1 MVIFPRSDMPQPAP
15 RPSPARPHLP
25 PGVPMRAAFL
35 ALVFALHPLG
45 DGTTQEPVRASNNGS
60 AKPAAQPARAVPVLI
75 LGTYHFANPNL
86 DQVKTGFDDHKS
98 ERRQR
103 EIEDVCKLLAGF
115 APTKIAVEAPAGEAL
130 QRSFD
135 GYRAGTRELAVNES
149 EQLGM
154 RLAKALGHERVFGI
168 DSKLDLD
175 LNAVMEASKRS
186 GRNELLGFMGKSM
199 ARIEQLQQSLVKMTV
214 RDALLA
220 VNDPSLMPL
229 GRDLYLRLAV
239 VRDGDQYIGADQVAR
254 WYQRNFR
261 MFANLAAVISPGDRV
276 LLIVGSGHAPILREL
291 VQADEGLRL
300 VEPHEYLRAK

>member
-1 MVIFPRSDMPQPAP
+1 
-15 RPSPARPHLP
+15 
-25 PGVPMRAAFL
+25 MRAA
-35 ALVFALHPLG
+35 LVLVIALHLPG
-45 DGTTQEPVRASNNGS
+45 HGATQQPVRAADNEP
-60 AKPAAQPARAVPVLI
+60 APKPAAQPARAVPVLI

-86 DQVKTGFDDHKS
+86 DQVKTRFDDHKS
-98 ERRQR
+98 EKRQR
-103 EIEDVCKLLAGF
+103 EIEDVCKLLADF
-115 APTKIAVEAPAGEAL
+115 APTRIAVEAPPGESL
-130 QRSFD
+130 QRNFEA
-135 GYRAGTRELAVNES
+135 YRAGTRELAVNET

-154 RLAKALGHERVFGI
+154 RLAKTLGHERIFGI

-175 LNAVMEASKRS
+175 LNAVMEACKRS

-199 ARIEQLQQSLVKMTV
+199 ARIEQLQESLVQMTV

-220 VNDPSLMPL
+220 MNDPSLMPL

-239 VRDGDQYIGADQVAR
+239 VRDGDQYVGADQVAR

-261 MFANLAAVISPGDRV
+261 MFANLAELISAGDRV